1 MIERL
6 ASLNSPATAHGSHN
20 AKILRMVQ
28 GDRTAGSM
36 PVWSPVKNAQNSIE
50 QSLSEAAAPAT
61 NFKDS
66 MGLQT
71 SGNGNELTPES
82 KPFGFGDILDII
94 NPLQHI
100 PVISHL
106 YRSIT
111 GDTIRP
117 SSQLVGGTIFGGPV
131 GLASGLVNVIAEHET
146 GRDIT
151 GNALRLFT
159 EGKGPEMIRDH
170 SSDIRIAAIDT
181 EISPQI
187 MQASAYTESPKDLLS
202 FASPPSPSPSPSSS
216 SPAQNSLSAPKAIPD
231 LPTSLLAF
239 SMPSYAIDK
248 RINTAVLNS
257 APVNEARP
265 TTLAPLSPD
274 ILTLLQAP
282 QNMLETENKTIYAE
296 RRPVW
301 ERG

>member
-170 SSDIRIAAIDT
+170 SSDIRIASIDT

-187 MQASAYTESPKDLLS
+187 TQATAYTESPEDLLS
-202 FASPPSPSPSPSSS
+202 FASPPSHSSS
-216 SPAQNSLSAPKAIPD
+216 SPTQNALSAPKAIPD

-239 SMPSYAIDK
+239 SMPSYAIDN
-248 RINTAVLNS
+248 RINTAAFNP
-257 APVNEARP
+257 APANEPRP
-265 TTLAPLSPD
+265 NIPAPS
-274 ILTLLQAP
+274 
-282 QNMLETENKTIYAE
+282 
-296 RRPVW
+296 
-301 ERG
+301 

>member
-170 SSDIRIAAIDT
+170 SSDIRIASIDT

-187 MQASAYTESPKDLLS
+187 TQATAYTESPEDLLS
-202 FASPPSPSPSPSSS
+202 FASPPSHSSS
-216 SPAQNSLSAPKAIPD
+216 SPTQNALSAPKAIPD

-248 RINTAVLNS
+248 RINTAALN
-257 APVNEARP
+257 AGPANEPRP
-265 TTLAPLSPD
+265 NIPAPLSPD

-282 QNMLETENKTIYAE
+282 QNALENEKKTIYAE